1 MWEGE
6 LLEECRDLLNNVI
19 LQPNVLDKW
28 FWWSQHLDVFSVKC
42 PYQSLTRREED
53 MELELN
59 SMALIRNKVM

>member
-28 FWWSQHLDVFSVKC
+28 FWWSQHLDVFSIKC
-42 PYQSLTRREED
+42 PYQSLT
-53 MELELN
+53 
-59 SMALIRNKVM
+59 